1 MLNIISEI
9 SEIERKMKDLS
20 DEETVKNVEKMKEFL
35 PVGHHS
41 VHPTAISLP
50 SPLSASYRLLSLEH
64 QRLLCGYE
72 VIWWRQDLLL
82 PCSVTLL
89 LIIEP
94 W

>member
-50 SPLSASYRLLSLEH
+50 SPFFTIVIGFCRWSTND
-64 QRLLCGYE
+64 CCE
-72 VIWWRQDLLL
+72 VTR
-82 PCSVTLL
+82 
-89 LIIEP
+89 
-94 W
+94 